1 MRKQEIYN
9 FANFKLS
16 SELKCDVGKISLNS
30 DLTTKSF
37 LKKKINCKTVFSNR
51 ENIILCGESFI
62 VRFVKE
68 NFPNLICVS
77 RFKDGDFVKKGSKL
91 IQLSGDI
98 RWILLLERT
107 LLNFLQ
113 HLSSIATYTNKFVQ
127 KLNKTETILLD
138 TRKTTNGLRILEKY
152 ATKIGG
158 AKNHRMGLYENIL
171 IKDNH
176 IKVIGGVVKTLEL
189 IKKKKIKKFEIECET
204 FEEVKKCIDYNCKH
218 ILLDNMSIREIK
230 KCLSL
235 RKEKKKKII
244 FEVSGGINLDNI
256 KEYSKLGID
265 YISTSKIT
273 NSVKSVDIG
282 LDII

>member
-113 HLSSIATYTNKFVQ
+113 HLSSISTYTNKFVQ
-127 KLNKTETILLD
+127 KLNKTKTILLD

-189 IKKKKIKKFEIECET
+189 IKKKKLKKFEIECET

>member
-1 MRKQEIYN
+1 MRKQKIYN
-9 FANFKLS
+9 FANYKLS

-30 DLTTKSF
+30 DLTTASLFKEK
-37 LKKKINCKTVFSNR
+37 LDCKTVFSNR
-51 ENIILCGESFI
+51 EDMIICGEAFI
-62 VRFVKE
+62 LRFVKE
-68 NFPNLICVS
+68 RFPSLICLS
-77 RFKDGDFVKKGSKL
+77 NYKDGDFVKKGSKL

-98 RWILLLERT
+98 RWILFLERT

-113 HLSSIATYTNKFVQ
+113 HLSSISTYTNKFVK
-127 KLNKTETILLD
+127 KLNGTKTVLLD
-138 TRKTTNGLRILEKY
+138 TRKTTNGLRVLEKY

-158 AKNHRMGLYENIL
+158 AKNHRMGLYDKIL

-176 IKVIGGVVKTLEL
+176 IKVIGGISKTLSL
-189 IKKKKIKKFEIECET
+189 IKKQKIKKFEIECET
-204 FEEVKKCIDYNCKH
+204 FEEVKKCISYNCRH
-218 ILLDNMSIREIK
+218 ILLDNMSIKEIK

-235 RKEKKKKII
+235 RKETGKKIL
-244 FEVSGGINLDNI
+244 FEVSGGVNLDNI
-256 KEYSKLGID
+256 KQYSKLGVD